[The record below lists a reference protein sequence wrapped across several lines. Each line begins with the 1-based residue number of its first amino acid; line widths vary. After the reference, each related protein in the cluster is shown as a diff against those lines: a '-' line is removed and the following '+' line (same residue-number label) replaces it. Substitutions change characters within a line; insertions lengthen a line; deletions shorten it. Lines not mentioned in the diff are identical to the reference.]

1 MNIALQKI
9 VCTTLGGV
17 LQIGVVKNFAIFIR
31 KAACYV
37 KPGAEK
43 IEQDEGHLPK
53 GVKCNQPA
61 MMYRFE

>member
-1 MNIALQKI
+1 MF
-9 VCTTLGGV
+9 CD
-17 LQIGVVKNFAIFIR
+17 IGVVKNFAIFIR

-43 IEQDEGHLPK
+43 IEQDEAHLPK

-61 MMYRFE
+61 IMYRFE